1 MGYARKPVKS
11 GRGAKVSSC
20 PSVRRHVT
28 LAITV
33 ASAGILTLG
42 VVTATPDVH
51 DARSEVRAV
60 RLAASAL
67 HPVTPPRQILVEIV
81 GIQPHTAPP
90 VALMRRSTADY
101 TAVTTPTERVT
112 IPLKVESAIDGVPK
126 SQTVGADP
134 LAATAVIP
142 GLFEI
147 LGPFI
152 NNPIVGP
159 IVLFGTIIAVVI
171 LACPPCA
178 LFNFLT
184 FSIPSLFIPFAPLS
198 AVAAVSTATVDASST
213 IAPDTSP
220 PSTDSAPATMT
231 TAGPPDAVAAG
242 ETRKADIALPSTST
256 NPETESDQMS
266 TDATTSTT
274 EVAEAAELE
283 ASSTEPTTAS
293 APEPSASG
301 STSEPARPAG
311 RTETPRPVR
320 DSLRFGDLPHVRGS
334 QSTTGTGTAAD
345 DAATAGSPAAE
356 SLAAASSSTASNTAG
371 DDSSGGDA
379 ADS

>member
-1 MGYARKPVKS
+1 
-11 GRGAKVSSC
+11 
-20 PSVRRHVT
+20 
-28 LAITV
+28 
-33 ASAGILTLG
+33 
-42 VVTATPDVH
+42 
-51 DARSEVRAV
+51 
-60 RLAASAL
+60 
-67 HPVTPPRQILVEIV
+67 VEIV

-90 VALMRRSTADY
+90 VALMLRSTADY

-213 IAPDTSP
+213 IAPDMSP

-231 TAGPPDAVAAG
+231 TARPPDAVPAG
-242 ETRKADIALPSTST
+242 ETRKADIALPSAST
-256 NPETESDQMS
+256 NPATKSDQMS

-274 EVAEAAELE
+274 EVAGAAEVE
-283 ASSTEPTTAS
+283 ASSTEPATAS
-293 APEPSASG
+293 APEPSASD
-301 STSEPARPAG
+301 STSERAKPAG
-311 RTETPRPVR
+311 RTETPPPVR
-320 DSLRFGDLPHVRGS
+320 DSLRFGDLPHVKGS
-334 QSTTGTGTAAD
+334 QSTTGTGTGSAAD
-345 DAATAGSPAAE
+345 GAATAGSPAAE
-356 SLAAASSSTASNTAG
+356 SSPAASSSTAGNSAG

>member
-28 LAITV
+28 VAITV

-90 VALMRRSTADY
+90 VALMLRSTADY
-101 TAVTTPTERVT
+101 TAVATPTERVT
-112 IPLKVESAIDGVPK
+112 IPLKVESAIDEVPK
-126 SQTVGADP
+126 SQTVGANP

-213 IAPDTSP
+213 IAPDMSP

-231 TAGPPDAVAAG
+231 TARPQDAVPAG
-242 ETRKADIALPSTST
+242 ETGKADIALPSAST
-256 NPETESDQMS
+256 NPATKSDQMS

-274 EVAEAAELE
+274 EVARAAEVE
-283 ASSTEPTTAS
+283 ASSTEPATAS
-293 APEPSASG
+293 APEPSASD
-301 STSEPARPAG
+301 STSERANPAG
-311 RTETPRPVR
+311 RTETPPPVR
-320 DSLRFGDLPHVRGS
+320 DSLRFGDLPHVKGS
-334 QSTTGTGTAAD
+334 QSTTGTGSAAD
-345 DAATAGSPAAE
+345 GAATAGSPAAE
-356 SLAAASSSTASNTAG
+356 SSLAASSSTASNSAG